1 MTTVMIAAFGTRGDV
16 APYTGLAR
24 HLIECGY
31 QVAIA
36 AQEPY
41 RALVTD
47 TGVDF
52 RPLPGDTE
60 QATRNSPAAQAF
72 VDGGRM
78 RPSTRLLDEMRS
90 DMRDLGVAL
99 ADTAADADLLLL
111 PAVAAVVGYHVAEGL
126 GIPSAGVFL
135 QPTAPTGN
143 FPPSVLSARS
153 FGRWGNRTLGRIG
166 AVGEK
171 AYLPVINELRVALG
185 LTATSRTD
193 YQRRRTADWP
203 ILHGFSPHIVPK
215 PGDWPPHLHVTGYWW
230 PQHPGGWQP
239 PTRLT
244 DFLQAGPPPVYIGLG
259 STATAHGAQLSEI
272 IEDAVRR
279 AGVRAVVQRGWAGL
293 HCDSDEVITI
303 GDVPHSWLLP
313 QMSAAVHHCGAG
325 TTAAALRAGIPS
337 VPVTGIMDQP
347 FWAARMHRLGVAALP
362 MQRRSLN
369 AESLSRSIRD
379 VVTTGSYRARAQEL
393 SKQLDRE
400 DGAANAA
407 AVITKL
413 LDRSQEV
420 HHGK

>member
-1 MTTVMIAAFGTRGDV
+1 MTTIVIAAFGTRGDV

-31 QVAIA
+31 RVVIA

-41 RALVTD
+41 RTLVSG
-47 TGVDF
+47 TGVEF

-60 QATRNSPAAQAF
+60 RATRNSPAAQAF

-78 RPSTRLLDEMRS
+78 RPSTRLLNEMRS
-90 DMRDLGVAL
+90 DMRELGVAL
-99 ADTAADADLLLL
+99 IDAAADADLILL

-135 QPTAPTGN
+135 QPTAPTGD
-143 FPPSVLSARS
+143 FPPSVLSAKS

-166 AVGEK
+166 AIGEK
-171 AYLPVINELRVALG
+171 AYLPVINELRADLG
-185 LTATSRTD
+185 LAATSRTE
-193 YQRRRTADWP
+193 YQRRRSATWP

-215 PGDWPPHLHVTGYWW
+215 PADWPAHLHVTGYWW
-230 PQHPGGWQP
+230 PQSPAGWHPPEQ
-239 PTRLT
+239 LT
-244 DFLQAGPPPVYIGLG
+244 CFLEAGPPPVYIGLG
-259 STATAHGAQLSEI
+259 STATAHGPQLSEI
-272 IEDAVRR
+272 IGAAVRT
-279 AGVRAVVQRGWAGL
+279 AGVRAVVQTGWAGL
-293 HCDSDEVITI
+293 HCDSDDILPI
-303 GDVPHSWLLP
+303 GDVPHTWLFP

-347 FWAARMHRLGVAALP
+347 FWAARLHRLGAATLP
-362 MQRRSLN
+362 LRRRSLN
-369 AESLSRSIRD
+369 AEALSRSIRD
-379 VVTTGSYRARAQEL
+379 VVTTISYRVRAQEL
-393 SKQLDRE
+393 SMRLDSE

-407 AVITKL
+407 AVITGL